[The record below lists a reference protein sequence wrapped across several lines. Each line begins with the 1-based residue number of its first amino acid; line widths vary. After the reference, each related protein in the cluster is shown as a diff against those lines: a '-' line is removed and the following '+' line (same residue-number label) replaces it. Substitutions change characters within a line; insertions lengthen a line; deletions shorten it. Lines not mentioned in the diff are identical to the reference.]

1 MLVDDALISKL
12 EMLSR
17 LKLDH
22 DERENLKI
30 DLASMINMFSKIGE
44 VPTEGVEP
52 LVHLIKTE
60 KPYREDIVVAHPD
73 NDSLLSEA
81 PELSGRF
88 FNVPK
93 VIE

>member
-60 KPYREDIVVAHPD
+60 KPCREDIVVAHTD
-73 NDSLLSEA
+73 NDSLLSQA
-81 PELSGRF
+81 PELSGRL